1 MIADGPPGRLVRRL
15 ALGPH
20 ELILLEPVEVE
31 LVRVPGSKLGW
42 TADRLAASRRL
53 LHDAASEVVPSP
65 SRRPPQ
71 VSGDP
76 DDDLILATALSADA
90 DVLVSGDRRHLLPL
104 GEHEGMRIVTSQ
116 ALLAELRTPEGR

>member
-1 MIADGPPGRLVRRL
+1 
-15 ALGPH
+15 
-20 ELILLEPVEVE
+20 
-31 LVRVPGSKLGW
+31 
-42 TADRLAASRRL
+42 
-53 LHDAASEVVPSP
+53 
-65 SRRPPQ
+65 

-76 DDDLILATALSADA
+76 DDDLILAAALDAGA